1 MKVQL
6 FFPASFACLTAL
18 ILVLRFTEVQ
28 PQPDFK
34 VSQYVKYEK
43 DEKHFIEVRLEV
55 KGLSIGNYAPSLR
68 IGDDKFDGFRTE
80 QIQGSTSTLIG
91 FDVPLDESTNRL
103 EKLCVTL
110 ESVQKDCRFRFPSI
124 HDIQPGNPLEDD
136 KLAVGGGEG
145 GGGGDCGRGELL
157 EAGLLQS
164 GLESGFVSVLQG
176 SGSNL

>member
-136 KLAVGGGEG
+136 KLAVGGRPPDIPAMKDIKFKVSQYIIYE
-145 GGGGDCGRGELL
+145 RE
-157 EAGLLQS
+157 ETK
-164 GLESGFVSVLQG
+164 FVEVRKVVKG
-176 SGSNL
+176 T